1 MDKHTQGDKMTL
13 DDKNNILN
21 GLVGGVK
28 IYRMCSH
35 QGAYEYEY
43 MQLFGSQKTEHSI
56 TDMTIDQLI
65 QAAWKLKSPTYHQVD
80 TICIDLIGKTLY
92 IDQTTPITVDRIN
105 GSANGVV
112 IVDSTGT
119 AHTTNNL
126 WLKEE

>member
-28 IYRMCSH
+28 IYRMCGYSTKD
-35 QGAYEYEY
+35 EYDY
-43 MQLFGSQKTEHSI
+43 MSVLGTQKTEHGI

-65 QAAWKLKSPTYHQVD
+65 QTAWKLKSPTYHQVD

-119 AHTTNNL
+119 THTTDNL
-126 WLKEE
+126 WIKEE